1 MHVITDRC
9 LRGNDEGF
17 CARMDI
23 LFPDNPYGIHS
34 LLNHRNQTFLHQ
46 ASEYSLIFFT
56 LISYTNGK

>member
-1 MHVITDRC
+1 MHVITNRC

-23 LFPDNPYGIHS
+23 LFPDNPYGIPS

-46 ASEYSLIFFT
+46 ASE
-56 LISYTNGK
+56 